1 MARRRR
7 VLGEL
12 VSLLS
17 ATLAANVNFGCD
29 KSVELADSGGVK
41 VFAVV
46 SELKSGCGVTTDI
59 GVSGYEIANGAGVL
73 VRCAGIVEPSPTFVS
88 SRKDIG
94 LPSGFGLDPG
104 SGMAVDGEEVSM
116 AAT

>member
-7 VLGEL
+7 VLGEE

-88 SRKDIG
+88 SRRDIG
-94 LPSGFGLDPG
+94 LPGGFALDPG
-104 SGMAVDGEEVSM
+104 SGIAVDGEEVFM

>member
-7 VLGEL
+7 VFGEG

-17 ATLAANVNFGCD
+17 ATLAANVNFGCE

-46 SELKSGCGVTTDI
+46 SELKSGCGVTTEI
-59 GVSGYEIANGAGVL
+59 GVSGYEIANGAGML
-73 VRCAGIVEPSPTFVS
+73 VCCVGIV
-88 SRKDIG
+88 
-94 LPSGFGLDPG
+94 
-104 SGMAVDGEEVSM
+104 
-116 AAT
+116 